1 MTLEKA
7 ISTIDA
13 LKPNQFTDS
22 EKIRWLSILDAR
34 IKTEIIDTH
43 EGASNITFSE
53 YTDSTPKST
62 ALLVP
67 FPYDDI
73 YIKWL
78 EAQIDYY
85 NQEISKYSNSMIM
98 FNSAYT
104 DFWNYYNKNHLPIG
118 RKIKFW

>member
-22 EKIRWLSILDAR
+22 EKTRWLSILDSR

-53 YTDSTPKST
+53 YTDITPKST

-104 DFWNYYNKNHLPIG
+104 DFWHYYNKNHLPIG